1 MIYHLYGEVVLCEGD
16 FAVLDVNGVG
26 YRLTVS
32 QNTAARVR
40 ASLGKA
46 MKLLTYMSVREDAV
60 ELFGFRDEDEMTAF
74 KLLITVSGVGPKAAM
89 SILSVM
95 TPDRLAAAVCAEDAK
110 AIAKAPGVGSK
121 TAARVVLDLKGKLAK
136 EFPAAAGGAVYDE
149 EPGAAP
155 TGTNAE
161 EALEALIVL
170 GYRRAEAVQAMKGLD
185 PSADT
190 GALIKAALAKL
201 MK

>member
-1 MIYHLYGEVVLCEGD
+1 MIYHLHGEVVLCEND
-16 FAVLDVNGVG
+16 FTVLDVNGVG
-26 YRLTVS
+26 YKLTVS
-32 QNTAARVR
+32 QNTAGYVR
-40 ASLGKA
+40 GHMKESL
-46 MKLLTYMSVREDAV
+46 KLLTYMSVREDAV
-60 ELFGFRDEDEMTAF
+60 ELFGFRDADELTAF

-89 SILSVM
+89 SILSVL

-136 EFPAAAGGAVYDE
+136 EFPSATGAAVYDE
-149 EPGAAP
+149 PEAAP
-155 TGTNAE
+155 TGNNAA

-170 GYRRAEAVQAMKGLD
+170 GYRRAEAMNALKGLN
-185 PSADT
+185 STLDT

>member
-1 MIYHLYGEVVLCEGD
+1 M
-16 FAVLDVNGVG
+16 LDVNGVG

-185 PSADT
+185 LSADT

>member
-1 MIYHLYGEVVLCEGD
+1 MIYHLCGEVVLCEND
-16 FAVLDVNGVG
+16 FAVLDVGGVG

-32 QNTAARVR
+32 QNTAARIR
-40 ASLGKA
+40 ANIGKTL
-46 MKLLTYMSVREDAV
+46 KLLTHMSVREDAV
-60 ELFGFRDEDEMTAF
+60 ELFGFRDEDELTAF

-136 EFPAAAGGAVYDE
+136 EFPSATNGVVYEEMGQAPSGG
-149 EPGAAP
+149 
-155 TGTNAE
+155 NAD

-170 GYRRAEAVQAMKGLD
+170 GYRRAEAMQAMKGLD

>member
-1 MIYHLYGEVVLCEGD
+1 MIYHLHGEVVLCEHD
-16 FAVLDVNGVG
+16 FTVLDVNGVG
-26 YRLTVS
+26 YKLTVS
-32 QNTAARVR
+32 QNTAAYVR
-40 ASLGKA
+40 GHMKESL
-46 MKLLTYMSVREDAV
+46 KLLTYMSVREDAV
-60 ELFGFRDEDEMTAF
+60 ELFGFRDADELTAF

-89 SILSVM
+89 SILSVL

-136 EFPAAAGGAVYDE
+136 EFPSASGAVVYDE
-149 EPGAAP
+149 PDTAPAGDNAA
-155 TGTNAE
+155 

-170 GYRRAEAVQAMKGLD
+170 GYRRAEALQAMKGLD

>member
-1 MIYHLYGEVVLCEGD
+1 MIYHLHGEVALCEHD
-16 FAVLDVNGVG
+16 FTVLDVNGVG
-26 YRLTVS
+26 YKLTVS
-32 QNTAARVR
+32 QNTAAYVR
-40 ASLGKA
+40 GHMKESL
-46 MKLLTYMSVREDAV
+46 KLLTYMSVREDAV
-60 ELFGFRDEDEMTAF
+60 ELFGFRDADELTAF

-89 SILSVM
+89 SILSVL

-136 EFPAAAGGAVYDE
+136 EFPSASGSAVYDE
-149 EPGAAP
+149 PDTAPSGDNAA
-155 TGTNAE
+155 

-170 GYRRAEAVQAMKGLD
+170 GYRRAEAMQAMKGLD

>member
-1 MIYHLYGEVVLCEGD
+1 MIYHLHGEVVLCEHD
-16 FAVLDVNGVG
+16 FTVLDVNGVG
-26 YRLTVS
+26 YKLTVS
-32 QNTAARVR
+32 QNTASYVR
-40 ASLGKA
+40 GHMKESL
-46 MKLLTYMSVREDAV
+46 KLLTYMSVREDAV
-60 ELFGFRDEDEMTAF
+60 ELFGFRDADELTAF

-89 SILSVM
+89 SILSVL

-110 AIAKAPGVGSK
+110 TIAKAPGVGSK

-136 EFPAAAGGAVYDE
+136 EFPSASGAAVYDE
-149 EPGAAP
+149 PDTAPSGDNAA
-155 TGTNAE
+155 

-170 GYRRAEAVQAMKGLD
+170 GYRRAEAMQAMKGLD

>member
-1 MIYHLYGEVVLCEGD
+1 MIYHLHGEVVLCEHD
-16 FAVLDVNGVG
+16 FTVLDVNGVG
-26 YRLTVS
+26 YKLTVS
-32 QNTAARVR
+32 QNTAAYVR
-40 ASLGKA
+40 GHMKESL
-46 MKLLTYMSVREDAV
+46 KLLTYMSVREDAV
-60 ELFGFRDEDEMTAF
+60 ELFGFRDADELTAF

-89 SILSVM
+89 SILSVL

-136 EFPAAAGGAVYDE
+136 EFPSASGAAVYDE
-149 EPGAAP
+149 PDTAPAGDNAA
-155 TGTNAE
+155 

-170 GYRRAEAVQAMKGLD
+170 GYRRAEALQAMKGLD

>member
-1 MIYHLYGEVVLCEGD
+1 M
-16 FAVLDVNGVG
+16 
-26 YRLTVS
+26 S
-32 QNTAARVR
+32 QNTAAYVR
-40 ASLGKA
+40 GHMKESL
-46 MKLLTYMSVREDAV
+46 KLLTYMSVREDAV
-60 ELFGFRDEDEMTAF
+60 ELFGFRDADELTAF

-89 SILSVM
+89 SILSVL

-110 AIAKAPGVGSK
+110 SIAKAPGVGSK

-136 EFPAAAGGAVYDE
+136 EFPSAASATGYDE
-149 EPGAAP
+149 PDTAPAGDNAA
-155 TGTNAE
+155 

-170 GYRRAEAVQAMKGLD
+170 GYRRAEALQAMKGLD
-185 PSADT
+185 HSADT

>member
-1 MIYHLYGEVVLCEGD
+1 MIYHLHGEVVLCEHD
-16 FAVLDVNGVG
+16 FTVLDVNGVG
-26 YRLTVS
+26 YKLTVS
-32 QNTAARVR
+32 QNTAAYVR
-40 ASLGKA
+40 GHMKESL
-46 MKLLTYMSVREDAV
+46 KLLTYMSVREDAV
-60 ELFGFRDEDEMTAF
+60 ELFGFRDADELTAF

-89 SILSVM
+89 SILSVL
-95 TPDRLAAAVCAEDAK
+95 TPDRLAAAVCAEDTK

-136 EFPAAAGGAVYDE
+136 EFPSASGSAVYDE
-149 EPGAAP
+149 PDTVPSGDNAA
-155 TGTNAE
+155 

-170 GYRRAEAVQAMKGLD
+170 GYRRAEAMQAMKGLD

>member
-1 MIYHLYGEVVLCEGD
+1 MIYHLHGEIVLCEHD
-16 FAVLDVNGVG
+16 FTVLDVNGVG
-26 YRLTVS
+26 YKLTVS
-32 QNTAARVR
+32 QNTAAYVR
-40 ASLGKA
+40 GHMKESL
-46 MKLLTYMSVREDAV
+46 KLLTYMSVREDAV
-60 ELFGFRDEDEMTAF
+60 ELFGFRDADELTAF

-89 SILSVM
+89 SILSVL

-136 EFPAAAGGAVYDE
+136 EFPSASGAAVYDE
-149 EPGAAP
+149 PDTAPSGDNAA
-155 TGTNAE
+155 

-170 GYRRAEAVQAMKGLD
+170 GYRRAEAMQAMKGLD

>member
-1 MIYHLYGEVVLCEGD
+1 MIYHLYGEIVLCEGD

-26 YRLTVS
+26 YKLTVS
-32 QNTAARVR
+32 QNTASRVR
-40 ASLGKA
+40 AHIGKSI
-46 MKLLTYMSVREDAV
+46 KLLTYMSVREDAV
-60 ELFGFRDEDEMTAF
+60 ELFGFHDTDELTAF

-95 TPDRLAAAVCAEDAK
+95 TPDRLAAAVCADDAK
-110 AIAKAPGVGSK
+110 AIAKAPGVGTK

-136 EFPAAAGGAVYDE
+136 EFPAAANGTDYE
-149 EPGAAP
+149 EMNDTP
-155 TGTNAE
+155 TGE
-161 EALEALIVL
+161 SVSEALEALIVL
-170 GYRRAEAVQAMKGLD
+170 GYRRAEAVQALKGLD
-185 PSADT
+185 PSADV

>member
-1 MIYHLYGEVVLCEGD
+1 MIYHLHGEVVLCEHD
-16 FAVLDVNGVG
+16 FTVLDVNGVG
-26 YRLTVS
+26 YKLTVS
-32 QNTAARVR
+32 QNTAAYVR
-40 ASLGKA
+40 GHMKESL
-46 MKLLTYMSVREDAV
+46 KLLTYMSVREDAV
-60 ELFGFRDEDEMTAF
+60 ELFGFRDADELTAF

-89 SILSVM
+89 SILSVL

-136 EFPAAAGGAVYDE
+136 EFPSASGSAVHDEPDTVPSGDNAA
-149 EPGAAP
+149 
-155 TGTNAE
+155 

-170 GYRRAEAVQAMKGLD
+170 GYRRAEAMQAMKGLD

>member
-1 MIYHLYGEVVLCEGD
+1 MIYHLHGEVVLCEHD
-16 FAVLDVNGVG
+16 FTVLDVNGVG
-26 YRLTVS
+26 YKLTVS
-32 QNTAARVR
+32 QNTAAYVR
-40 ASLGKA
+40 GHMKESL
-46 MKLLTYMSVREDAV
+46 KLLTYMSVREDAV
-60 ELFGFRDEDEMTAF
+60 ELFGFRDADELTAF
-74 KLLITVSGVGPKAAM
+74 KLLITVSGVGPTAAM
-89 SILSVM
+89 SILSVL

-136 EFPAAAGGAVYDE
+136 EFPSASGAAVYDE
-149 EPGAAP
+149 PDTAPAGDNAA
-155 TGTNAE
+155 

-170 GYRRAEAVQAMKGLD
+170 GYRRAEALQAMKGLD